1 MLSANQHGEIF
12 FIYNIIIIEIVC
24 IRSSNEISF
33 IKTHISTINGLV
45 IDPQN
50 NQLSVGLIAQ
60 LVEQLTGI
68 VEVGVLACEQAL
80 REAGG
85 FNFCQTNG
93 SNKITRMNG
102 SPTVVRTT
110 KYPFLHFEKAFWL
123 ESVCNICEIS

>member
-1 MLSANQHGEIF
+1 M
-12 FIYNIIIIEIVC
+12 
-24 IRSSNEISF
+24 
-33 IKTHISTINGLV
+33 

-80 REAGG
+80 GETWAGG

-93 SNKITRMNG
+93 SNKITRMSG
-102 SPTVVRTT
+102 SPTVVLTT
-110 KYPFLHFEKAFWL
+110 KYPLLHFERAFWL